1 MQSQIIADLNK
12 EKDDEQYEIYNNE
25 YYVIEEI
32 TANIL
37 DIESGNVNIYYLYL
51 LLKLIMIIWYLY

>member
-1 MQSQIIADLNK
+1 LQSQIIADLNK

-32 TANIL
+32 TANVL
-37 DIESGNVNIYYLYL
+37 DIELGNIYIYYLYL
-51 LLKLIMIIWYLY
+51 